1 MTPSYLAHISAN
13 GQAQSVLEHLRGTAS
28 LAEDF
33 ARPFGA
39 EKQARLVGLA
49 HDIGKY
55 SDAFQKRLHGAP
67 IQVDHST
74 AGAVECW
81 QRRKLFAAFA
91 VAGHHGGLPD
101 GGSQTDSPDQA
112 TLWGRVKRAGRLEP
126 YGRWAQEVSLPQADI
141 PDFLKRPGPEWV
153 FFTRMLYSCLVDADF
168 LDTEAFMDGRSRAH
182 NATSIEQL
190 WEMLQG
196 YISSWFP
203 PKGELNPRSP
213 SSPSF
218 SPVPSGLAP
227 QWIAVF
233 RVFSSSCL
241 VRPIPFSLV
250 TFYLPEYLP
259 TNRKAYVELPVT
271 NFPYMFPVLFFECSN
286 RHLENS
292 VRLSIGRVGHTT
304 Q

>member
-1 MTPSYLAHISAN
+1 MFFEECPKRRVSLGVLNPLQIN
-13 GQAQSVLEHLRGTAS
+13 GNKKNTIDVRTL
-28 LAEDF
+28 
-33 ARPFGA
+33 
-39 EKQARLVGLA
+39 
-49 HDIGKY
+49 
-55 SDAFQKRLHGAP
+55 
-67 IQVDHST
+67 
-74 AGAVECW
+74 
-81 QRRKLFAAFA
+81 
-91 VAGHHGGLPD
+91 
-101 GGSQTDSPDQA
+101 GGSDVN
-112 TLWGRVKRAGRLEP
+112 G
-126 YGRWAQEVSLPQADI
+126 
-141 PDFLKRPGPEWV
+141 V
-153 FFTRMLYSCLVDADF
+153 FIWWR
-168 LDTEAFMDGRSRAH
+168 R
-182 NATSIEQL
+182 
-190 WEMLQG
+190 
-196 YISSWFP
+196 
-203 PKGELNPRSP
+203 GELNPRSP

>member
-1 MTPSYLAHISAN
+1 MKRIRRNRTTQPA
-13 GQAQSVLEHLRGTAS
+13 
-28 LAEDF
+28 F
-33 ARPFGA
+33 RPA
-39 EKQARLVGLA
+39 ARL
-49 HDIGKY
+49 
-55 SDAFQKRLHGAP
+55 
-67 IQVDHST
+67 
-74 AGAVECW
+74 
-81 QRRKLFAAFA
+81 RRTS
-91 VAGHHGGLPD
+91 V
-101 GGSQTDSPDQA
+101 
-112 TLWGRVKRAGRLEP
+112 
-126 YGRWAQEVSLPQADI
+126 LPQAK
-141 PDFLKRPGPEWV
+141 PRRRRNSLPPSMCSAEGWSRPLGGGTQKE
-153 FFTRMLYSCLVDADF
+153 RHLLRRCLSF
-168 LDTEAFMDGRSRAH
+168 WWRR
-182 NATSIEQL
+182 
-190 WEMLQG
+190 
-196 YISSWFP
+196 
-203 PKGELNPRSP
+203 GELNPRSP